1 MEEAAGEGM
10 AVDIEVVAEPKF
22 ESVKFKVFVSKL

>member
-10 AVDIEVVAEPKF
+10 TVEIELVAEPKF